1 VESLDLA
8 QERLKVLRVVRPEGG
23 PEGGVGQVPRTMAS
37 LKVVLR
43 GGMARVSGSLAE
55 PGPVLGKRQRKLTPA
70 MAEMKQEQLMKQMVK
85 QQKNGTGG
93 GAERSRG
100 EEERDPAVDDS
111 PPGLSSPG
119 HDDTLMPGGSRR
131 LESKRGMVR
140 ESQRLAKKQ
149 GGESLEV
156 QLPSNM
162 PGASPP
168 HGTTPRALLRPKR
181 VIRTPR
187 RISSGDYVGLNND
200 SEELFEEPPQAPR
213 QVQTEA
219 AGAATLADLAGLA
232 AEAQRTPIP
241 ASPSPL
247 HVGRAG
253 AVLLHGSDAATAE
266 SSGVAATLSWIQ
278 EGPFQEYAPLFQF
291 HRITWEILPYLTRDD
306 LRDMGIHL
314 VGPRRAL
321 LMALHSLPKK
331 PKKSSPRRTR
341 RGVR

>member
-1 VESLDLA
+1 MGRA
-8 QERLKVLRVVRPEGG
+8 
-23 PEGGVGQVPRTMAS
+23 PRTMAS

-43 GGMARVSGSLAE
+43 GGAARGGGSLAE

-70 MAEMKQEQLMKQMVK
+70 MAEMKQEQLMKQMIK

-93 GAERSRG
+93 GAEGGRG

-111 PPGLSSPG
+111 PPGLSSPTY
-119 HDDTLMPGGSRR
+119 DDALMPGDSGR

-140 ESQRLAKKQ
+140 EMKRLAKKQ
-149 GGESLEV
+149 GGGGVSLEV

-162 PGASPP
+162 PGVSPA
-168 HGTTPRALLRPKR
+168 HDTTPRALLRPKR

-187 RISSGDYVGLNND
+187 RISSNDYVGLNND
-200 SEELFEEPPQAPR
+200 SEELFKEPPQEAPR
-213 QVQTEA
+213 QAPTEA

-232 AEAQRTPIP
+232 AEAQRTPGP

-247 HVGRAG
+247 HDGRAG
-253 AVLLHGSDAATAE
+253 AVLLHGPDAAATE
-266 SSGVAATLSWIQ
+266 SSGVAAALSWIQ

-291 HRITWEILPYLTRDD
+291 HRITWEILPFLTRDD

-321 LMALHSLPKK
+321 LKALHTLQ
-331 PKKSSPRRTR
+331 PKKSSTPRRTR
-341 RGVR
+341 RGAVQ